1 MTKKLP
7 DIYAHKLDKKVDT
20 IQEVFYSSRNDNP
33 KPKPAQ
39 SVSNNYM
46 SIDDKINKILSSPTY
61 VYKAD
66 VVIVTDRG
74 TLKVRMIGKNRDNI
88 MTMDNKLIPIKDIKD
103 IYLDSK

>member
-1 MTKKLP
+1 MTKKL
-7 DIYAHKLDKKVDT
+7 I
-20 IQEVFYSSRNDNP
+20 
-33 KPKPAQ
+33 
-39 SVSNNYM
+39 
-46 SIDDKINKILSSPTY
+46 SIILIILPFDKINKILSSPTY